1 MRYYPVR
8 GQPVNRKSSPS
19 ANQGYF
25 TTRYSTDPD
34 RKKVWKAI
42 CEYLQAF
49 IPANS
54 VVLEVGAG
62 YCDFIN
68 QINASC
74 KYALD
79 VNADVAQYCAPGV
92 KFLLGDVGSSIDLPP
107 QSVDVVMA
115 SNLLEH
121 LSDQQCDGLFDRF
134 DDVLREKGRLVL
146 IQPNYYYCYRQYW
159 DDFTHIRAFSHVS
172 LTDFLRFRGYTI
184 IRAEKK
190 FLPFSFKSVLPKS
203 YWMTK
208 LYLSSFWRP
217 LAKQMLIVAE
227 R

>member
-1 MRYYPVR
+1 M
-8 GQPVNRKSSPS
+8 NRKSSAG
-19 ANQGYF
+19 ANQRYF
-25 TTRYSTDPD
+25 DTRYSPDPH

-49 IPANS
+49 IPADG
-54 VVLEVGAG
+54 VVLDVGAG

-68 QINASC
+68 QINASR

-79 VNADVAQYCAPGV
+79 VNPDVAHYCAPGV
-92 KFLLGDVGSSIDLPP
+92 MFFVGEVGSIDLPS

-121 LSDQQCDGLFDRF
+121 LSDQQCGALFDRF
-134 DDVLREKGRLVL
+134 DDVLKEKGRVIL
-146 IQPNYYYCYRQYW
+146 IQPNYYYCYREYW
-159 DDFTHIRAFSHVS
+159 DDFTHIKAFSHVS
-172 LTDFLRFRGYTI
+172 LIDFLRLRGYTI

-208 LYLSSFWRP
+208 IYLSSFWRP